1 MQRCTVDKSIFN
13 SKATENKC
21 KKLST
26 VCFVEAERCV
36 ISAVTVTVVALIDCQ
51 PCETLKATKRKER
64 WAQMHILP
72 TLTLRVSCFFN
83 EGMPKF
89 KKRKER
95 KSKKGHALKDPQGIL
110 VQQIHAKPL
119 MIASVFL

>member
-36 ISAVTVTVVALIDCQ
+36 ISAVTVVALIDCQ
-51 PCETLKATKRKER
+51 PYETLKATKRKGR

-72 TLTLRVSCFFN
+72 TLILRVNCFFN

-89 KKRKER
+89 KKKRKKE
-95 KSKKGHALKDPQGIL
+95 KVKKAML
-110 VQQIHAKPL
+110 
-119 MIASVFL
+119 